1 MNILGWTKSPL
12 GFFQQ
17 DGTEIPKNELF
28 SQPISTFIFFS
39 FPSGKKNLIILLL
52 F

>member
-17 DGTEIPKNELF
+17 DGTEIPKRTF
-28 SQPISTFIFFS
+28 QPTNNKHILYFLS
-39 FPSGKKNLIILLL
+39 FQVERKI
-52 F
+52 